1 MAADDAQAA
10 DASSPAKLLR
20 PSARSLL
27 RVAIG
32 SLLVCVSA
40 ALVGAVPLLL
50 RAVLGTVVI
59 RIGSTMILTS
69 LGLAVLSYLAGRFLG
84 FLEARA
90 GYTTLPNRY
99 RDLPQ
104 LDPRT
109 RRIIREAGERYN
121 PPYERLR

>member
-1 MAADDAQAA
+1 M
-10 DASSPAKLLR
+10 SVVLL
-20 PSARSLL
+20 PFLTVLAR
-27 RVAIG
+27 I
-32 SLLVCVSA
+32 
-40 ALVGAVPLLL
+40 
-50 RAVLGTVVI
+50 VI